1 MPPPVPPYGSADPGS
16 DEQSSDV
23 LPPFNAVV
31 PLKARV
37 AMRAG
42 EAQTRSLQ
50 LRDGRQIQVLVAGP
64 ESGVPVVFHHG
75 TPFAAV
81 APRVVIDVTARRGV
95 PMVLASRPGYA
106 GSTALPGRTVAD
118 AAADTIEILDQL
130 GHSRFYAVGWSGGGP
145 HALACAALV
154 PDRCLAAATIAGV
167 APYEAAG
174 LDWLAGMGP
183 ENVEEFSYA
192 LEGGAPFDEFLTQ
205 SASAARDVTGS
216 QIADELGGLLSAAD
230 RNALSEE
237 MAEFLAAAM
246 RAALSSGIEG
256 WREDDL
262 AFVRGWGFD
271 VEAPGAPVAIWQGD
285 QDNMVPAAHGAWLAG
300 HVPGARRWL
309 LSGEGHLTLMAG
321 FERVLSDLFDLAH
334 QN

>member
-31 PLKARV
+31 PPKARV

-64 ESGVPVVFHHG
+64 ESGVRWSFI
-75 TPFAAV
+75 T
-81 APRVVIDVTARRGV
+81 APLRRGR
-95 PMVLASRPGYA
+95 PAGGDRCHRPEGGADGARLAPGLRRFDGAARSDRRRRGSRHHRDPRPAGPLALLCGWMVRWRPPRA
-106 GSTALPGRTVAD
+106 GLCRARARSLPGGCDHR
-118 AAADTIEILDQL
+118 
-130 GHSRFYAVGWSGGGP
+130 W
-145 HALACAALV
+145 
-154 PDRCLAAATIAGV
+154 V

-237 MAEFLAAAM
+237 MAEFWPPPCGRLFL
-246 RAALSSGIEG
+246 RASRVARGRSGL
-256 WREDDL
+256 R
-262 AFVRGWGFD
+262 
-271 VEAPGAPVAIWQGD
+271 
-285 QDNMVPAAHGAWLAG
+285 
-300 HVPGARRWL
+300 ARMGL
-309 LSGEGHLTLMAG
+309 
-321 FERVLSDLFDLAH
+321 
-334 QN
+334 